1 MAGYENIRRRW
12 ISAFSSSGVFSGVGS
27 GTEPSRR
34 WSTARG
40 LDWDTGSLLH
50 ASSRSSAA
58 RMPARVHPR
67 PVAVPTTSTA
77 LDRRVVINDE
87 IFRDVLVR
95 ERNRA
100 ERFGEPFV
108 VLLLGLEEPAS
119 PYAAAVWS
127 QAIAAVTAVVRETD
141 VVGWVNRG
149 QALGV
154 ILTEMGASDKSIA
167 REFEARIRREL
178 TDRLDTRTLA
188 GLSLRLHFNMQSDK
202 KSAGDTLWPSDPLLF
217 KLKAE
222 DDSTSLRDVLKRG
235 VDILGSAAL
244 LLLLSPVFLVIAVL
258 IKLKSPGPIFFRQ
271 VRVGQKAKPFT
282 MLKFRSMHVNAD
294 SKVHQQYVTQFIKSG
309 AQNDPGKNQVFKL
322 TNDPRITAL
331 GHILRKTSLDELPQL
346 WNVLRGDMSLVGP
359 RPPLFYET
367 EQYAAWH
374 WRRVLDAKPG
384 VTGLWQV
391 AGRSRTTFDGM
402 VRLDLRYV
410 RTRSL
415 WTDIKILLATP
426 AAVIAGKGAC

>member
-1 MAGYENIRRRW
+1 MAYENIRRRW
-12 ISAFSSSGVFSGVGS
+12 ISAFSSNGLFGGVGFV
-27 GTEPSRR
+27 TEPNRR
-34 WSTARG
+34 WSADRG
-40 LDWDTGSLLH
+40 LDWGGGSALQ
-50 ASSRSSAA
+50 ASSRSSAVRA
-58 RMPARVHPR
+58 RRTPSQIAI
-67 PVAVPTTSTA
+67 PTTSTA
-77 LDRRVVINDE
+77 PDRRIVINEE

-100 ERFGEPFV
+100 ERFNEPFV
-108 VLLLGLEEPAS
+108 LLLLGLKKPDS

-127 QAIAAVTAVVRETD
+127 QTIAAVTAVVRETD
-141 VVGWVNRG
+141 VVGWVTRG
-149 QALGV
+149 QALAV
-154 ILTEMGASDKSIA
+154 ILTEMAASDEATA
-167 REFEARIRREL
+167 REFEARIRRDL
-178 TDRLDTRTLA
+178 AARLDSRTLS
-188 GLSLRLHFNMQSDK
+188 GLSVRLHFNVASVK
-202 KSAGDTLWPSDPLLF
+202 KAAGDALWPSDPLLF
-217 KLKAE
+217 KLDAE
-222 DDSTSLRDVLKRG
+222 DDGASLGDVLKRTFD
-235 VDILGSAAL
+235 VLGSGVL
-244 LLLLSPVFLVIAVL
+244 LVLLAPVFLAIAAL

-271 VRVGQKAKPFT
+271 VRVGEKAKPFT
-282 MLKFRSMHVNAD
+282 MLKFRSMHANAD

-309 AQNDPGKNQVFKL
+309 SQNGADKKQVFKL
-322 TNDPRITAL
+322 TNDPRITPL

-346 WNVLRGDMSLVGP
+346 WNVFRGDMSLVGP

-367 EQYAAWH
+367 EQYQSWH

-426 AAVIAGKGAC
+426 AAVITGKGAC